1 MKINERVS
9 LLVMLEKSRLT
20 ADNKAPIFIRLT
32 IDGKRAEMSLG
43 QKVDLKNWSQETG
56 YVKGVST
63 ESRMINNAID
73 TAKVK
78 IRQLYEHLCLDDSY
92 VSADNVKKAFQG
104 KLEKE
109 KTLMEVIEFVIDK
122 VKQKVEGKKRSP
134 ATLTKWN
141 TAKDKVISF
150 LKVEYQSN
158 DLPLSKVKMSFAED
172 FVDYLML
179 KEGIGN
185 NTSMCYLKKVRS
197 ILKTAVEREWLDKNK
212 LSFYQCSYIEP
223 EKDVLTEKE
232 LLTMYQKKMP
242 VERLEEVKDAYLFM
256 CFTGFAYKDASNLT
270 RDHIVDFFDGE
281 EWIVKNRQKVT
292 KAICRESVPLLPI
305 AKEII
310 EKYKDHTYCK
320 TKNLLLPIHSNQK
333 YNAYLKEVADICGI
347 NKNLTT
353 HTARHTFATTVTLA
367 NGVPIETVSAML
379 GHKSIKTT
387 QIYAKIV
394 AEKISTDMSALKKKL
409 KLKMPKSILKKNAVE
424 TELV

>member
-1 MKINERVS
+1 MKINERVT
-9 LLVMLEKSRLT
+9 LLVILEKSRLT
-20 ADNKAPIFIRLT
+20 ADGKAPIFIRLT
-32 IDGKRAEMSLG
+32 IEGRSAEMSLG
-43 QKVDLKNWSQETG
+43 QKVCLGNWHQESG
-56 YVKGVST
+56 YVKGVSI
-63 ESRMINNAID
+63 EARLINNAID
-73 TAKVK
+73 TAKAR
-78 IRQLYEHLCLDDSY
+78 IRQLYEQLCLADDY
-92 VSADNVKKAFQG
+92 VSADRVKKAFQC
-104 KLEKE
+104 KQEKE
-109 KTLMEVIEFVIDK
+109 KTLMEVIEFVMDK
-122 VKQKVEGKKRSP
+122 VRQKVDGKKRSP

-150 LKVEYQSN
+150 LQAEYQAK
-158 DLPLSKVKMSFAED
+158 DLPLSKVKMSFTED
-172 FVDYLML
+172 FLDYLML
-179 KEGIGN
+179 KEHIGN
-185 NTSMCYLKKVRS
+185 NTSMCYFKKVRS
-197 ILKTAVEREWLDKNK
+197 ILKTAVEREWLDQNK

-232 LLTMYQKKMP
+232 LLTLYQKKMP
-242 VERLEEVKDAYLFM
+242 VERLEDVKNAYLFM

-270 RDHIVDFFDGE
+270 PDHIVIFFDGE

-292 KAICRESVPLLPI
+292 KTICRESVPLLPI

-310 EKYKDHTYCK
+310 EKYKDHPYCK
-320 TKNLLLPIHSNQK
+320 AKNLLLPIHSNQK

-394 AEKISTDMSALKKKL
+394 AEKISIDMSILKKKL
-409 KLKMPKSILKKNAVE
+409 KIKMPKSVLVKNE
-424 TELV
+424 TL